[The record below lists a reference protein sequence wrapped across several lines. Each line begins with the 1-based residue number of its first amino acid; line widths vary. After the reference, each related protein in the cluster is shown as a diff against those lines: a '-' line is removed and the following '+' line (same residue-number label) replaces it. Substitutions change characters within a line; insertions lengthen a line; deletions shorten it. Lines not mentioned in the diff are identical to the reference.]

1 MPTVEA
7 DRDLCTGSGMCVRAA
22 PDVFDQDPVDGLVVV
37 LVAEVA
43 DDASYRVQ
51 EAVDQCP
58 VAALS
63 LVRDAPDPNDKEAFA

>member
-1 MPTVEA
+1 MPIVTA
-7 DRDLCTGSGMCVRAA
+7 DREACMGSGMCVRAA
-22 PDVFDQDPVDGLVVV
+22 PEVFDQDPVDGQVVV

-43 DDASYRVQ
+43 PEAADRVQ

-63 LVRDAPDPNDKEAFA
+63 LVRDAPDSSKKEGAA